1 MNYDL
6 NDCQQFSF
14 ITPLFFSAKVGDV
27 VGCIFDLQHTKSKS
41 WRRCRLYF
49 RDKMQRWWIFDSETD
64 YTLVSQRAFCDTENS
79 FTKINFIASFLV
91 IIECG
96 VGIDS
101 KFQC

>member
-1 MNYDL
+1 ML
-6 NDCQQFSF
+6 KF
-14 ITPLFFSAKVGDV
+14 INEYCKCKTLS
-27 VGCIFDLQHTKSKS
+27 
-41 WRRCRLYF
+41 
-49 RDKMQRWWIFDSETD
+49 
-64 YTLVSQRAFCDTENS
+64 TLVSQRAFCDTENS